1 METTVETRGRCEVP
15 GLLTEHFANL
25 FCSRSILFVSDIT
38 GLAAPQAMRLLRNS
52 KIAILADRRQAMMSN
67 GQWMILSAVNIL
79 SRLFWNIC
87 VHVSG
92 DPKVFVR
99 DPLAPQDKLSRSTTS
114 LAKKINPFGNFTFA
128 ETPPT
133 DADAII
139 IIGGCEAEGDNMVSV
154 NSDGWNAHVKLG
166 SGLDFVSHNE
176 NPAGA
181 LLATSLGVAKMF
193 DKLVAKEQP
202 NGAYESFTLS
212 AFDYQLNANSD
223 NPMLVDKI
231 DLGEMHLIGAGAIG
245 SSLCYALSC
254 CGDRVEGS
262 IQAVD
267 PERLEPSN
275 LNRYMLATYNEAK
288 DELLKV
294 DSLRKI
300 QSNRLKIIGKT
311 MRFQEF
317 IRGQASRIHMAVV
330 GVDDIE
336 TRWRVQETFPHN
348 ILNGGSELGY
358 VQISRHSDQDFL
370 EKACLGCLNPI
381 GSILPTEPVLPT
393 ISFVPA
399 FIAAVIL
406 GEIIKQSN
414 PQYWPNRLD
423 IELTANLLKLKK
435 TLAIRSTTKS
445 NLCGIRC
452 KDLEVIK
459 NFLRT
464 TCESKIRS

>member
-1 METTVETRGRCEVP
+1 
-15 GLLTEHFANL
+15 
-25 FCSRSILFVSDIT
+25 
-38 GLAAPQAMRLLRNS
+38 
-52 KIAILADRRQAMMSN
+52 MMPN
-67 GQWMILSAVNIL
+67 GQWMILSAVNML

-92 DPKVFVR
+92 DPIIFVQ
-99 DPLAPQDKLSRSTTS
+99 DPLAPQDKLSRSAIG

-128 ETPPT
+128 ETPPI

-139 IIGGCEAEGDNMVSV
+139 MIGGYEAEGDNMVSV

-166 SGLDFVSHNE
+166 SGLDFVSRNE
-176 NPAGA
+176 NPVGA
-181 LLATSLGVAKMF
+181 LLATSLGIAEMF
-193 DKLVAKEQP
+193 HTLVAKEQP
-202 NGAYESFTLS
+202 NRGYESFTLS
-212 AFDYQLNANSD
+212 AFDYQLNGDSD
-223 NPMLVDKI
+223 NPKLI
-231 DLGEMHLIGAGAIG
+231 NRINLGEMHLIGAGAIG

-254 CGDRVEGS
+254 CVDRVEGS

-275 LNRYMLATYNEAK
+275 LNRYMLAMYNEAK
-288 DELLKV
+288 DELPKV

-317 IRGQASRIHMAVV
+317 VRGRDSRIQMAVV

-348 ILNGGSELGY
+348 VLNGGSQLGY

-370 EKACLGCLNPI
+370 EKACLGCLNPT
-381 GSILPTEPVLPT
+381 GSILPAEPVLPT

-399 FIAAVIL
+399 FIGAVIL

-423 IELTANLLKLKK
+423 IELTANLLRLKK
-435 TLAIRSTTKS
+435 TLAIRSTAKS
-445 NLCGIRC
+445 NLCGILC

-459 NFLRT
+459 KFLRT
-464 TCESKIRS
+464 ACEPKIRSI